1 MSAAHKVYRIL
12 MDVPPGM
19 VVSYGELAR
28 AAGLPNGQRAV
39 GRMMAQNPYP
49 GIVPCHR
56 VVMADG
62 RLGGYGYG
70 GAGVKANM
78 LEAEGVRV
86 EGGRIRDKSQMY
98 KFPDGPE

>member
-1 MSAAHKVYRIL
+1 MSTTHRVYRIL
-12 MDVPPGM
+12 MGVPSGM

-28 AAGLPNGQRAV
+28 AAGMQNGQRVV

-70 GAGVKANM
+70 GAAVKANM
-78 LEAEGVRV
+78 LKAEGVQV
-86 EGGRIRDKSQMY
+86 AGGRIRDKSRMY
-98 KFPDGPE
+98 KFPV